1 MKKST
6 YTTGGHEKTHLQY
19 SCHEKLALLQCHEK
33 LHIHYRCHEKIHLH
47 YRCHENNPLALHPS
61 LPISKVS
68 HFCLHCIDFSFFLWD
83 GGWDRALIGKNWI
96 SCKWTFLSQMPVI
109 FWSMRKGSVWRE
121 LTLSGQVHEF
131 FIPFKMQWSQNQE
144 VCNRDRMVQIREI
157 GTHFFHDMMCV
168 MLVRSV
174 WHELTLSGQD
184 HEFFIPFKMQWSQ
197 NQEACN
203 RDRIVQIHEM
213 CTRIF
218 GDVMCVMLVRS
229 WRLLNF

>member
-1 MKKST
+1 VLIWNSPLIVQVSWKNPHTLQVSWKNST
-6 YTTGGHEKTHLQY
+6 YSTL
-19 SCHEKLALLQCHEK
+19 
-33 LHIHYRCHEKIHLH
+33 YRCHEKIHIH
-47 YRCHENNPLALHPS
+47 YRGSWKNPLTVQVSWKTRTVTVSWKTPHTLQVSWKNPLTLQVSWKQSTCTTSVIAHLKSKPFLPALHRFF
-61 LPISKVS
+61 I
-68 HFCLHCIDFSFFLWD
+68 FLWD

-144 VCNRDRMVQIREI
+144 
-157 GTHFFHDMMCV
+157 
-168 MLVRSV
+168 
-174 WHELTLSGQD
+174 
-184 HEFFIPFKMQWSQ
+184 
-197 NQEACN
+197 ACN

-218 GDVMCVMLVRS
+218 GDVCDAC
-229 WRLLNF
+229 